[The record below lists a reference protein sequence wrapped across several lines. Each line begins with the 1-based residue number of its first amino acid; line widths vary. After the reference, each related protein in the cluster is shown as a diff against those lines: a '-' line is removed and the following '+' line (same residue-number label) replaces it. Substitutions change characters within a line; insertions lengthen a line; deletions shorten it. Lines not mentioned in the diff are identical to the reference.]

1 MKRSQLEEMIEE
13 ELHKYFAE
21 MASLDEKSVP
31 EPYNRKSPPRRKMN
45 TSQIQRRKTIGD
57 KMKNNTKTV
66 AKFKKKYGA
75 DWESYLWASASSIAL
90 KGGEQK

>member
-1 MKRSQLEEMIEE
+1 MKRSQLEEIIEE

-31 EPYNRKSPPRRKMN
+31 EPYNRKSPPRRQM
-45 TSQIQRRKTIGD
+45 TDSQIENRKDIGNR
-57 KMKNNTKTV
+57 MKNNKKVV
-66 AKFKKKYGA
+66 AKFKKKHGA

-90 KGGEQK
+90 KGGE